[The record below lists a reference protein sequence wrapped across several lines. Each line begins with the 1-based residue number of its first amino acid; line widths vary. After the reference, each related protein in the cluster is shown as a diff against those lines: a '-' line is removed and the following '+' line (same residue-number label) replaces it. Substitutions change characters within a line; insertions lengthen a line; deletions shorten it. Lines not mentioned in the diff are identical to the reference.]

1 MCQSILTQ
9 VGPVI
14 SSTLRIWM
22 GQMMFQKHLQKL
34 LNSLR
39 IISSNCN
46 LSSLYVLEK
55 RVKQIKGFLKIFPLN
70 STPVFD
76 DLSFPGNC
84 RKSKW
89 LAIKCLLKSSP
100 MRVAPWLPH
109 LVKFTFSASRAIEQA
124 CSFAHSNFHVLKK
137 GIDRG
142 GRGWPDLSPLKNY
155 VLMMFA
161 SVLDDILGPCRLK
174 QHIWRCPCF

>member
-1 MCQSILTQ
+1 MNFCIASSATGPVAAAPVAAASLLSQMNGFRTSVSTTTEVWHSPKQTGLQQITPNMSQNLSIDLNQVCQSILTQ

-55 RVKQIKGFLKIFPLN
+55 RVKQIKGFWKIFPLN

-76 DLSFPGNC
+76 DLSFSGNC
-84 RKSKW
+84 RKSK
-89 LAIKCLLKSSP
+89 
-100 MRVAPWLPH
+100 
-109 LVKFTFSASRAIEQA
+109 
-124 CSFAHSNFHVLKK
+124 
-137 GIDRG
+137 
-142 GRGWPDLSPLKNY
+142 
-155 VLMMFA
+155 
-161 SVLDDILGPCRLK
+161 
-174 QHIWRCPCF
+174 